1 MNFWRRQRRENDLD
15 DEIRSHLQM
24 AASERVE
31 RGESPALAATRARK
45 ELGNIGLIKEITR
58 EMWGWAS
65 FERLLQDLRFGFRIL
80 AQAPAFATV
89 AIVTL
94 ALGIGANTA
103 LFSVLNGVL
112 LKPLAFREPDRLVT
126 MYESKVYFEDGSITY
141 PNYLDWQRESHSFSQ
156 MAAFR
161 STGMNLTGMGESER
175 VKVQMVSA
183 GFFSMLGVPI
193 RRGREF
199 TPEEDLLGAGPVALI
214 SEGLWKRKY
223 GASKDVLKKSVVL
236 DGHTYSIVGI
246 VPSSFHLESLNFETP
261 DAYVP
266 IGQYSE
272 PLFRDRGTAFSTD
285 AFARLKPGVTL
296 QQARLDMK
304 QVTDN
309 LAAQYPTVDKG
320 IGAYIIPLKQDIVG
334 NIRPALLMLFGA
346 VGFVLLIACVN
357 VASLMLARSMSRS
370 KEFAVRVAL
379 GATRA
384 RVVRQ
389 LLTESMVL
397 SVAGGV
403 LGVMIAAW
411 GTQAMVALLPQTLP
425 RAEDIS
431 LDGHVLL
438 FTLAVT
444 LLAGTLFGLAPA
456 LKISRP
462 DLHDTLKESGRGAS
476 GERQRAQ
483 GVFVV
488 AEMSLALVLLIG
500 AGLMVRSFATLSQVN
515 PGFNPHGVL
524 RFAVALPAQFE
535 SATPDATRAALR
547 QIEDKIRAA
556 PGVESTSFLSGA
568 LPMEGDSEDPV
579 WIEGQ
584 PRPASEN
591 DRNWALWYEV
601 DPDYLAVM
609 QIPLLRGR
617 FFNSEDNLQTRKVAV
632 IDEDF
637 AAKYLPNQD
646 PIGTRI
652 GDDYWG
658 PAEVVG
664 VIGHVRHWGLDDAKA
679 LHAQMYFPQ
688 QQTPDKFIGR
698 KVRFQM
704 VLVRTT
710 GDPKALVN
718 SLRRTVE
725 QQNSGNVFF
734 IPEAMDSIVS
744 DSLRSQR
751 FSMILLGVFAALAL
765 VLSSIGIYGVIS
777 YLVGRRTHEIAI
789 RMAIGA
795 QPGDVLKMVVRHGA
809 KLTLIG
815 VAIGLTAA
823 LGLTWLMSSMLYGV
837 APSDPITFFGV
848 AILLTAI
855 ALAACYIPARRAT
868 RVDPMAALR
877 YE

>member
-1 MNFWRRQRRENDLD
+1 MNFWRRQRRETDLD

-24 AASERVE
+24 AASDRVE
-31 RGESPALAATRARK
+31 SGESPAQATARARK
-45 ELGNIGLIKEITR
+45 ELGNIELIKEITR

-65 FERLLQDLRFGFRIL
+65 LERLLRDLRFGFRIL
-80 AQAPAFATV
+80 AQAPVFAAV
-89 AIVTL
+89 AIATL

-112 LKPLAFREPDRLVT
+112 LKPLAFRDPGRLVT
-126 MYESKVYFEDGSITY
+126 LYESKVYFQNGSLTY
-141 PNYLDWQRESHSFSQ
+141 PNFLDWQRENHSFSDI
-156 MAAFR
+156 AAFR
-161 STGMNLTGMGESER
+161 PTGMNLTGMGESER
-175 VKVQMVSA
+175 VKVQMISA

-193 RRGREF
+193 LRGREF
-199 TPEEDLLGAGPVALI
+199 TSEEDLLGAGPVALI

-223 GASKDVLKKSVVL
+223 GASKDILGKSIVL

-246 VPSSFHLESLNFETP
+246 VPSGFHLDLLNFETSA
-261 DAYVP
+261 AYLP

-272 PLFRDRGTAFSTD
+272 PLFRDRGTAFSMD
-285 AFARLKPGVTL
+285 ALARLKPGVTL
-296 QQARLDMK
+296 EQARADMN
-304 QVTDN
+304 QVTDS

-320 IGAYIIPLKQDIVG
+320 IGAYILPLKQDMVG
-334 NIRPALLMLFGA
+334 NIQPLLLVLFGA

-357 VASLMLARSMSRS
+357 VASLMLARSTSRS

-397 SVAGGV
+397 SLAGGV
-403 LGVMIAAW
+403 LGVLIAAW
-411 GTQAMVALLPQTLP
+411 GTQAMVALVPQTLP

-431 LDGHVLL
+431 LDGRVLL

-462 DLHDTLKESGRGAS
+462 NLHDTLKESGRGAS

-500 AGLMVRSFATLSQVN
+500 AGLMLRSFATLSRVN

-524 RFAVALPAQFE
+524 RFAIALPAQFE
-535 SATPDATRAALR
+535 SATPDAVRAALY
-547 QIEDKIRAA
+547 QLEDRIRAV
-556 PGVESTSFLSGA
+556 PGVEAETFLSGA

-584 PRPASEN
+584 PRPASDN
-591 DRNWALWYEV
+591 DRNWSIWYEV
-601 DPDYLAVM
+601 DPDYLALM

-617 FFNSEDNLQTRKVAV
+617 FFNSADNLQSRKVAV
-632 IDEDF
+632 IDESF

-646 PIGTRI
+646 PIGKRI
-652 GDDYWG
+652 VDDYWG

-664 VIGHVRHWGLDDAKA
+664 VIGHVKQWGLDDANA

-688 QQTPDKFIGR
+688 RQTPDKFIGR

-704 VLVRTT
+704 VLVRTA
-710 GDPKALVN
+710 GDPKAFVN

-734 IPEAMDSIVS
+734 IPGTMDSIVS
-744 DSLRSQR
+744 DSLRPQR

-765 VLSSIGIYGVIS
+765 VLSSIGIYGVVS
-777 YLVGRRTHEIAI
+777 YLVGRRSHEIAI

-815 VAIGLTAA
+815 IAIGLTAA
-823 LGLTWLMSSMLYGV
+823 LGLTQLMSGMLYGV

-868 RVDPMAALR
+868 RVDPMTALR